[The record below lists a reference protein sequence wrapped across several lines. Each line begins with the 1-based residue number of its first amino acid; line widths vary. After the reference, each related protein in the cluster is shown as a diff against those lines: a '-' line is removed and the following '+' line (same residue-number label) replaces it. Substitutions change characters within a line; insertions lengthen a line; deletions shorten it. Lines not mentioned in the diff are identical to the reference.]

1 MPFPTSTYVHY
12 LLSATPPLLPF
23 FLFFVFLLQ
32 GPVGGVEEVPP
43 FQPQVHTYVCDV
55 GKRESVYSTA
65 EKVRREVGDVDI
77 LINNAGV
84 VSGHHLLECP
94 DELIERTMVV
104 NCHAHFWV
112 SRWFVNRCK
121 RGRGFG
127 PQCGTCRTKHL
138 HAYNQPSLLCVHLRL
153 RSCTK
158 KKKSPLQL
166 PSYNIHLLSDCV
178 KPFPC
183 CSSAAP
189 LVLIQIIQHPHPH
202 PRPLPFFFLP
212 CLIEMMTL

>member
-1 MPFPTSTYVHY
+1 MLTLCTPS
-12 LLSATPPLLPF
+12 SAF
-23 FLFFVFLLQ
+23 FLLLFCLQ

-112 SRWFVNRCK
+112 SQSVARHDGRTWVLVARCSAC
-121 RGRGFG
+121 RQTLDPSTSF
-127 PQCGTCRTKHL
+127 CGLWLESCNKVSPSTLFL
-138 HAYNQPSLLCVHLRL
+138 H
-153 RSCTK
+153 
-158 KKKSPLQL
+158 
-166 PSYNIHLLSDCV
+166 
-178 KPFPC
+178 
-183 CSSAAP
+183 SSA
-189 LVLIQIIQHPHPH
+189 L
-202 PRPLPFFFLP
+202 
-212 CLIEMMTL
+212 

>member
-1 MPFPTSTYVHY
+1 M
-12 LLSATPPLLPF
+12 
-23 FLFFVFLLQ
+23 
-32 GPVGGVEEVPP
+32 PP

-112 SRWFVNRCK
+112 SRWFRTPMRHLQNK
-121 RGRGFG
+121 N
-127 PQCGTCRTKHL
+127 TCMPTINPL
-138 HAYNQPSLLCVHLRL
+138 SCV
-153 RSCTK
+153 S
-158 KKKSPLQL
+158 
-166 PSYNIHLLSDCV
+166 I
-178 KPFPC
+178 
-183 CSSAAP
+183 
-189 LVLIQIIQHPHPH
+189 
-202 PRPLPFFFLP
+202 
-212 CLIEMMTL
+212 

>member
-1 MPFPTSTYVHY
+1 MHITYF
-12 LLSATPPLLPF
+12 LQLPLFSPPPF
-23 FLFFVFLLQ
+23 FFKLQ

-121 RGRGFG
+121 GERGGSWFWTPMR
-127 PQCGTCRTKHL
+127 HL
-138 HAYNQPSLLCVHLRL
+138 QNKTFCMPTINPPSCV
-153 RSCTK
+153 S
-158 KKKSPLQL
+158 
-166 PSYNIHLLSDCV
+166 I
-178 KPFPC
+178 
-183 CSSAAP
+183 
-189 LVLIQIIQHPHPH
+189 
-202 PRPLPFFFLP
+202 
-212 CLIEMMTL
+212 